1 MLMLMLYV
9 DVSLDCCFEG
19 MLTCRWIVVLKAP
32 DVCCTIGVAIRK
44 LLMLVMWVL
53 NDDVD

>member
-19 MLTCRWIVVLKAP
+19 A
-32 DVCCTIGVAIRK
+32 VCCTISVAIRK
-44 LLMLVMWVL
+44 VLMLWVL
-53 NDDVD
+53 DVDVDVVC

>member
-9 DVSLDCCFEG
+9 DVSLDCCFE
-19 MLTCRWIVVLKAP
+19 A
-32 DVCCTIGVAIRK
+32 VCCTIGVAIRK
-44 LLMLVMWVL
+44 MLMLVMWVL